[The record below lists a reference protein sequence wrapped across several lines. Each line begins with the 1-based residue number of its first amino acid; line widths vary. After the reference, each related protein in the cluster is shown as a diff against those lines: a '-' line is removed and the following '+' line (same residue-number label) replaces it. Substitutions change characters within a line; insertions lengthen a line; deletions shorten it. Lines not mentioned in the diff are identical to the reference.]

1 MLNRQKVIL
10 SLIDQMDGRITRLP
24 LVKLA
29 FLLGAET
36 NIKTYY
42 QFVPYHYGPFSFT
55 LYHELETL
63 KRNGYI
69 NEPSKERIQRISDVT
84 IPPIDF
90 ALENEIKDFS
100 NRYSTLSKEALIKH
114 VYSNYPWFTINAKES
129 EQRKEKRPDGKCAV
143 YTAGYE
149 GLQID
154 GFLNMLLQSGIEQVI
169 DVRHNPISRRYGFH
183 KSTLSRLCKRL
194 TIKYKH
200 VPEVGIPSELR
211 ANLQPSDYIQLF
223 QNYEQDILSA
233 QQAAVECIASWVESK
248 PSVLVC
254 MEADPD
260 SCHRS
265 RLAAQIENRTK
276 LSIHHLGKN
285 ACKLSI
291 QKQNCSLPL

>member
-1 MLNRQKVIL
+1 MINPMLIRQKVIL
-10 SLIDQMDGRITRLP
+10 SLIDQMDGQITRLS

-29 FLLGAET
+29 FLLGNEI

-63 KRNGYI
+63 KRNGYLLH
-69 NEPSKERIQRISDVT
+69 PSKDEIQRVNDVAFPPVDLGLRSKISDFLKKYQGLPAVE
-84 IPPIDF
+84 
-90 ALENEIKDFS
+90 LVN
-100 NRYSTLSKEALIKH
+100 H
-114 VYSNYPWFTINAKES
+114 VYSGFPWFTINAKAS
-129 EQRKEKRPDGKCAV
+129 ENRKEERPKGGCAV

-154 GFLNMLLQSGIEQVI
+154 GFLNILLKAGIQQVI

-194 TIKYKH
+194 TITYKH

-211 ANLQPSDYIQLF
+211 SSLHPSDYIQLF
-223 QNYEQDILSA
+223 QNYEQDILLT
-233 QQAAVECIASWVESK
+233 QQAAVENIARWVKSK

-254 MEADPD
+254 MEANPGY
-260 SCHRS
+260 CHRS
-265 RLAAQIENRTK
+265 RLAKQIANRTG
-276 LSIHHLGKN
+276 LMIHHLGVDS
-285 ACKLSI
+285 CKPATPE
-291 QKQNCSLPL
+291 QRF